1 MLALEGLVSAAL
13 YFMSALVLGS
23 LATAAFV
30 LPPGKTP
37 LRQKLLSFAALFTA
51 GFLLIAAA
59 ALVVQGAKLSG
70 GALPSLDILGR
81 YLMKTQSGNVWLW
94 RELYGA
100 LLLALLVSF
109 QKTGL
114 SERAGRWMVLA
125 AMPLAASRS
134 LASHAAA
141 AREYPLAAMACDAI
155 HLIVAALWAGGLPLL
170 CWALW
175 RSSRLNTPPGWT
187 GNLVARFSRLA
198 FWSVALLVATGLY
211 QSWIQLGTWNSL
223 LETAYGRIL
232 LLKLALFLMMLGF
245 GALNRLFTLPDLIA
259 APHPAPFPR
268 EAFQRI
274 GAEAA
279 LAVVVFV
286 VTGFLTILPPGAH
299 SGHQFAAS
307 RRPGALQPGDG
318 AMIKILSPREGETF
332 RSDEVPITFRLTPG
346 RRGEH
351 AHAYVDGELM
361 GMFESESGTLTGIT
375 PGHHKLELRVV
386 AEDHQTELDA
396 SDAVHF
402 VVK

>member
-13 YFMSALVLGS
+13 YLLSALILGS

-30 LPPGKTP
+30 LPPGGSP
-37 LRQKLLSFAALFTA
+37 LRKQLLSFAAIFTA
-51 GFLLIAAA
+51 AFLLIAAA

-70 GALPSLDILGR
+70 GGLPSLDILGR

-94 RELYGA
+94 REIYGA
-100 LLLALLVSF
+100 LLLALLLSF

-125 AMPLAASRS
+125 AIPLAASRS
-134 LASHAAA
+134 LTSHAAA

-155 HLIVAALWAGGLPLL
+155 HLTVAALWAGGLPLL

-175 RSSRLNTPPGWT
+175 RGSRLATPPGWT

-198 FWSVALLVATGLY
+198 FWSVVLLVATGIY
-211 QSWIQLGTWNSL
+211 QSWIQVGTWNSL
-223 LETAYGRIL
+223 LETAYGRVL
-232 LLKLALFLMMLGF
+232 LLKLALFLMMLAF

-268 EAFQRI
+268 DAFQRI

-286 VTGFLTILPPGAH
+286 ATGFLTILPPGAH
-299 SGHQFAAS
+299 SGHQLAAAP
-307 RRPGALQPGDG
+307 RPGALLPADG
-318 AMIKILSPREGETF
+318 AAVKILSPREGETF
-332 RSDEVPITFRLTPG
+332 RGDEVPLKFRLTPG
-346 RRGEH
+346 RRGTH

-361 GMFESESGTLTGIT
+361 GMFETESGTLTGIA

-386 AEDHQTELDA
+386 AEDHQSELDA
-396 SDAVHF
+396 SDTVHF

>member
-30 LPPGKTP
+30 LPPGESP
-37 LRQKLLSFAALFTA
+37 LRQRLLSLAAMFTA
-51 GFLLIAAA
+51 AFLLIAAA
-59 ALVVQGAKLSG
+59 ALVVQGEKLSG
-70 GALPSLDILGR
+70 GGLPSFDILGR

-114 SERAGRWMVLA
+114 SERAGRWIVLA

-141 AREYPLAAMACDAI
+141 AREYPLAAIACDGI
-155 HLIVAALWAGGLPLL
+155 HLIVAAFWAGGLPLL

-175 RSSRLNTPPGWT
+175 RGSRLATPAGWT
-187 GNLVARFSRLA
+187 GDLVARFSRLA
-198 FWSVALLVATGLY
+198 FWSVALLVATGIY
-211 QSWIQLGTWNSL
+211 QSWIQLGTWSAL

-268 EAFQRI
+268 DAFRRI
-274 GAEAA
+274 GVEAL
-279 LAVVVFV
+279 LAVVVFG

-299 SGHQFAAS
+299 SAHQFAAA
-307 RRPGALQPGDG
+307 RRSGALQPADG
-318 AMIKILSPREGETF
+318 AAIKILSPRDGDTV
-332 RSDEVPITFRLTPG
+332 RGDQMPISFRLTRG
-346 RRGEH
+346 HSGEH

-361 GMFESESGTLTGIT
+361 GMFESQSGTLTGIA
-375 PGHHKLELRVV
+375 PGHHTLELRVV
-386 AEDHQTELDA
+386 AGDHQTELDA
-396 SDAVHF
+396 SDTVHF